1 MKKLIGF
8 VILLAAAGGGWW
20 YYIKFGQTP
29 EKATVN
35 YASIT
40 QGDIV
45 EAVTSTG
52 TLEPERRFDV
62 GSQVSGV
69 VQHIYV
75 DYNDIVRKGQM
86 LAKID
91 PSLLQTQ
98 VEIRKAAIARQ
109 ESDIASQVVQLEDQR
124 RQRDRVRSLFEKGLQ
139 NQQQLEASELSV
151 KTREAQIESAK
162 KSLFQATKDLE
173 QAELNVTY
181 TNIIAPDDGVV
192 VERRVDVGQT
202 VQASMTTPQFFVLAK
217 PLVNLRLTA
226 QVDEAEIGRIRPG
239 MEVRFTV
246 EAYGQKPFTGYVD
259 AVRLNAA
266 VANNVVTYPVW
277 IRVPNPQLELRP
289 SMTASLRIIISTA
302 DDVVRVP
309 AAAVRFRPNADIY
322 RGLGLDPPAPGQG
335 GRLGGPNDE
344 TRNNNGGQ
352 GGREGQA
359 QPGQTPAAGQAQP
372 GQTPAAGQ
380 QTRGDRGQ
388 NPQQQGNRP
397 AGQQAQNAPGGQNRQ
412 PGQGG
417 GRGGTQGGRTF
428 GGQGFG
434 RGGADL
440 ANMTPEQRQ
449 ALMRMTAGRT
459 GGRGGNAGGRQ
470 GGGARGQ
477 GAGARG
483 QGGARG
489 QEPAAVPTNEQR
501 DAGKIDEL
509 WAPVQRQETRATV
522 WKWDE
527 AKKELTQINVRL
539 GVSDGSWNELLAVTT
554 PGVELKVG
562 DQLVTGVILP
572 ASMRQTAPG
581 GQQSNPF
588 ANPGGQQR
596 GMPGGGMPPG
606 GGGGGNPGGGRGG
619 GGGGGRGGN

>member
-20 YYIKFGQTP
+20 YYIKYGQTP

-35 YASIT
+35 YAAVT

-45 EAVTSTG
+45 EAVQSTG
-52 TLEPERRFDV
+52 ALEPERRFDV

-69 VQHIYV
+69 VQAIYV
-75 DYNDIVRKGQM
+75 DYNDIVKKGQL

-109 ESDIASQVVQLEDQR
+109 ESDIANQVVQLEDQK

-139 NQQQLEASELSV
+139 NQQQMEAADLSV

-226 QVDEAEIGRIRPG
+226 QVDEADIGRIRPG
-239 MEVRFTV
+239 MEVRFEV
-246 EAYGQKPFTGYVD
+246 EAYRGQNFTGYVD
-259 AVRLNAA
+259 AVRLNAQ

-277 IRVPNPQLELRP
+277 IRVPNPDLRLRP
-289 SMTASLRIIISTA
+289 SMTANLRIVISTA
-302 DDVVRVP
+302 DDVIRVP
-309 AAAVRFRPNADIY
+309 ASATRFRPTADIY
-322 RGLGLDPPAPGQG
+322 RGLGLEPPAPGQG
-335 GRLGGPNDE
+335 GRLGGPGNEE
-344 TRNNNGGQ
+344 TRNDNNGGGRNQ
-352 GGREGQA
+352 G
-359 QPGQTPAAGQAQP
+359 QPGQAGQGQP
-372 GQTPAAGQ
+372 GQ
-380 QTRGDRGQ
+380 DRGNANNPAQAQ
-388 NPQQQGNRP
+388 NATGNRP
-397 AGQQAQNAPGGQNRQ
+397 AGQQAQNA
-412 PGQGG
+412 
-417 GRGGTQGGRTF
+417 
-428 GGQGFG
+428 GGQG
-434 RGGADL
+434 
-440 ANMTPEQRQ
+440 RQ
-449 ALMRMTAGRT
+449 
-459 GGRGGNAGGRQ
+459 GGRGGNNQGGGNQGGRNFGGRGFGGGNSNFTPEQMAAMRERFGTGRGGGNNQGGRQ
-470 GGGARGQ
+470 GGGRGQ
-477 GAGARG
+477 GAGGRG
-483 QGGARG
+483 TQN
-489 QEPAAVPTNEQR
+489 AAVTQTSEQR

-509 WAPVQRQETRATV
+509 WAPVRPQESRATV
-522 WKWDE
+522 YKWDE
-527 AKKELTQINVRL
+527 AKKELTPINVRL
-539 GVSDGSWNELLAVTT
+539 GVSDGTWQQLLAVT
-554 PGVELKVG
+554 GGGELKVG

-572 ASMRQTAPG
+572 ASMRQNSTSQPG
-581 GQQSNPF
+581 NPF
-588 ANPGGQQR
+588 ANPGGGGQR
-596 GMPGGGMPPG
+596 NPGMGMPG
-606 GGGGGNPGGGRGG
+606 GGGGGGGGGRGG